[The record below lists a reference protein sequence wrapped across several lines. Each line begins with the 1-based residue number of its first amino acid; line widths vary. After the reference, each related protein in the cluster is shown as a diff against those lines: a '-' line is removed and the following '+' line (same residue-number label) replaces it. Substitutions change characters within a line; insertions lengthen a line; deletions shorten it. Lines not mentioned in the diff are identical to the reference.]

1 MTRLAF
7 LAAKVGP
14 IAGASRVRRACPD
27 TRNGAGSALCDSISQ
42 RYNGCPM
49 PLQAEVSL
57 SGPNAASL
65 GAQRVALLEA
75 VGREG
80 SISGAARAL
89 GLSYRGAWDAI
100 CAMNNLVGRPLVEG
114 QTGGRRGGGAR
125 LTEEGVRLVAGFR
138 RLEAEMARAF
148 NTLAPEF
155 AGEAARLMF
164 GGFLQT
170 SARNA
175 LRGTVAGTTVGPVSA
190 SVSLR
195 ISEGAV
201 LRATLTSRSL
211 RTLGLFPGRP
221 AIALVKAP
229 MIRLIPPGR
238 PEGQTA
244 ADAPPAPNR
253 IEGVVLDVSRDDTS
267 TEVNLDIGEG
277 KTLCAILPEGTGGAP
292 AFAPG
297 DRATALIDPAHVI
310 LAVE

>member
-1 MTRLAF
+1 
-7 LAAKVGP
+7 
-14 IAGASRVRRACPD
+14 
-27 TRNGAGSALCDSISQ
+27 
-42 RYNGCPM
+42 M
-49 PLQAEVSL
+49 PLQAELSL
-57 SGPNAASL
+57 SAPNAAPL

-125 LTEEGVRLVAGFR
+125 LTDEGKRLVASFR
-138 RLEAEMARAF
+138 RLEVEMARAF
-148 NTLAPEF
+148 NALAPDL
-155 AGEAARLMF
+155 AGEGAAAARLIF

-175 LRGTVAGTTVGPVSA
+175 LRGTVVATACGPVNA
-190 SVSLR
+190 ETSLR
-195 ISEGAV
+195 IAEAAV
-201 LRATLTSRSL
+201 LRVTLTSRSL
-211 RTLGLFPGRP
+211 RALGLFPGRP
-221 AIALVKAP
+221 AIALIKAP
-229 MIRLIPPGR
+229 MIGLVPAGEADIPL
-238 PEGQTA
+238 A
-244 ADAPPAPNR
+244 MNR
-253 IEGVVLDVSRDDTS
+253 IEGIVAETTRDETS

-277 KTLCAILPEGTGGAP
+277 KTLCAILPQGSAGAP
-292 AFAPG
+292 AFATG

>member
-1 MTRLAF
+1 
-7 LAAKVGP
+7 
-14 IAGASRVRRACPD
+14 
-27 TRNGAGSALCDSISQ
+27 
-42 RYNGCPM
+42 M
-49 PLQAEVSL
+49 PLQAEISL
-57 SGPNAASL
+57 SGPHAAPL
-65 GAQRVALLEA
+65 GTQRVALLEA

-100 CAMNNLVGRPLVEG
+100 CAMNNLVGRSLVEG
-114 QTGGRRGGGAR
+114 QTGGRHGGGAR
-125 LTEEGVRLVAGFR
+125 LTEEGTRLVASFR

-148 NTLAPEF
+148 NTLAPEL
-155 AGEAARLMF
+155 AGDGAEAARLMF

-175 LRGTVAGTTVGPVSA
+175 LRGIVVATAGGPVNA
-190 SVSLR
+190 EVSLR
-195 ISEGAV
+195 IAEGAV

-211 RTLGLFPGRP
+211 RALGLFPGRP

-229 MIRLIPPGR
+229 MIGLVPA
-238 PEGQTA
+238 GQAEA
-244 ADAPPAPNR
+244 AQATNR
-253 IEGVVLDVSRDDTS
+253 IEGIVAEVLRDETS

-277 KTLCAILPEGTGGAP
+277 KTLCAILPEGFDGSP

-297 DRATALIDPAHVI
+297 DRAAALINPAHVI